1 VRLGRGGGSGRHR
14 RDPIDTPGGEAPR
27 GVRILHPDGTESACD
42 VIRAPEDTPDGLAL
56 WYVVPPDGVKFNPGN
71 GDRLAVA
78 VLTPHTA
85 IAFDAIAALV
95 TAPPADL
102 N

>member
-1 VRLGRGGGSGRHR
+1 MGGGNGRHR
-14 RDPIDTPGGEAPR
+14 RDPIDTPGEAPR
-27 GVRILHPDGTESACD
+27 GVRILHPDSTESACD

-56 WYVVPPDGVKFNPGN
+56 WFVVPPDGVKFNPAE

-78 VLTPHTA
+78 ILPPRTA
-85 IAFDAIAALV
+85 IGFMAVAAL
-95 TAPPADL
+95 TMAPPAGL

>member
-1 VRLGRGGGSGRHR
+1 VRLGRGGTGRHR
-14 RDPIDTPGGEAPR
+14 RDPIEPEPGDPPR
-27 GVRILHPDGTESACD
+27 GVRILHPGGTESACT
-42 VIRAPEDTPDGLAL
+42 VTRAPEDTPDGLAL
-56 WYVVPPDGVKFNPGN
+56 WYVVPPDGVKFNPGH

-78 VLTPHTA
+78 ALPPKTA

-95 TAPPADL
+95 TAPPAGL